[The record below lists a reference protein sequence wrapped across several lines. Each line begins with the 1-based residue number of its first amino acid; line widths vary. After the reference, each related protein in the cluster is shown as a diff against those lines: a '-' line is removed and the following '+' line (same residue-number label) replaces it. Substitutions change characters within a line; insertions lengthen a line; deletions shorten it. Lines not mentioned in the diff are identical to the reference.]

1 MTSGTQVVTSFFSFY
16 VVAARGRVR
25 RAGEAQARESWLCAT
40 VEDGRV
46 ALLASFNFVNNC
58 KLSVNCFFLYVTNSR
73 NSCGRIIE
81 LSVGVSL
88 CGLS

>member
-1 MTSGTQVVTSFFSFY
+1 MLLPLGGVL
-16 VVAARGRVR
+16 RGRVR
-25 RAGEAQARESWLCAT
+25 RAEEVQAAERESWFCAT
-40 VEDGRV
+40 VDDGRV